1 MIVTLELAPGALL
14 NERELME
21 RLDLGR
27 TPLREA
33 LQALAREGLVEVY
46 PRRGMVVAPVDAG
59 DLAGLSEVRAT
70 LEPLAAREA
79 AVRATAADREEID
92 GLLDELARAHDDR
105 NERSLIELD
114 QRIHRHVYRCAQNP
128 FLERTLNEYYMLA
141 LRIWFLAL
149 DRVAHLDDAV
159 AQHRAV
165 LEAVRDGDAPRA
177 EAAMRTHI
185 EAFEQ
190 AIRPVL

>member
-1 MIVTLELAPGALL
+1 
-14 NERELME
+14 ME